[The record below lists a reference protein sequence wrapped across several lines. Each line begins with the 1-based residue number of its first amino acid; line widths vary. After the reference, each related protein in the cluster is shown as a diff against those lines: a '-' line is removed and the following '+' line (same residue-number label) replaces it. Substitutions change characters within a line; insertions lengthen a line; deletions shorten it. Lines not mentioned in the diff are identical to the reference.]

1 MYLIEFLHQT
11 TTVKSCSC
19 TKSRCILLN
28 FYIKPQLKPS
38 KDFDQAG
45 CILLNFY
52 IKPQQCI
59 LAAFDR
65 MVVSYWISTSNHNIE
80 QSEYNGI
87 ALYLIEFLH
96 QTTTGP
102 YLFAAD
108 RRCILLNFYIKPQHV
123 QTVDVERC
131 GCILLNFYIKPQL
144 KPSKDFDQAVV
155 SYWISTSNHNLSRR
169 SLPPSPVVSYWIST
183 SNHNFIPI
191 VSYSQG
197 LYLIEFLHQTTTTSD
212 LVLILGMLY
221 LIEFLHQTTTYMT
234 VTSFSS
240 RCILLNFYIKPQ
252 LVYWTIISRYSCIL
266 LNFYI
271 KPQLFPRVDIH
282 VNCCILLNF
291 YIKPQQVNIE
301 TIEKICCIL
310 LNFYI
315 KPQQCLN
322 AD

>member
-1 MYLIEFLHQT
+1 MTVLVVSYWISTSNHNSSLNYLLLCIVVSYWISTSNHNLLAPYEMDLKLYLIEFLHQTTTYAITAIKRIALYLIEFLHQT

-221 LIEFLHQTTTYMT
+221 LIEFLHQTTTQGYHDL
-234 VTSFSS
+234 SHK
-240 RCILLNFYIKPQ
+240 LLY
-252 LVYWTIISRYSCIL
+252 L
-266 LNFYI
+266 
-271 KPQLFPRVDIH
+271 
-282 VNCCILLNF
+282 
-291 YIKPQQVNIE
+291 IE
-301 TIEKICCIL
+301 FLHQTTTW
-310 LNFYI
+310 
-315 KPQQCLN
+315 
-322 AD
+322 